1 MGSPPRDIDKITTKY
16 TTEKH
21 FKMVKQCDSLA
32 ALKEELNAA
41 GDKLVV
47 VDFFATWCPPC
58 KMIAP
63 KLEEMSQSMANV
75 VFLKVDVDQNDEA
88 SQHYRIEAMPTFLYF
103 KSGKKSGHVDW
114 CQRKQIEGISG
125 QAFKFTWRQIIHKML
140 YINVVNERANQ
151 MK

>member
-16 TTEKH
+16 TKEKH

-63 KLEEMSQSMANV
+63 KLEQMSNEFPHV
-75 VFLKVDVDQNDEA
+75 KFYKVDVDANPQA
-88 SQHYRIEAMPTFLYF
+88 SQLAGISCMPTF
-103 KSGKKSGHVDW
+103 
-114 CQRKQIEGISG
+114 
-125 QAFKFTWRQIIHKML
+125 KFSNT
-140 YINVVNERANQ
+140 E
-151 MK
+151 

>member
-1 MGSPPRDIDKITTKY
+1 
-16 TTEKH
+16 
-21 FKMVKQCDSLA
+21 MVKQCDSLA

-88 SQHYRIEAMPTFLYF
+88 SQHYGIEAMPTFLYF
-103 KSGKKSGHVDW
+103 KSGKKVDTLT
-114 CQRKQIEGISG
+114 G
-125 QAFKFTWRQIIHKML
+125 A
-140 YINVVNERANQ
+140 NESKLKALVDKHSNSLGDKSSTKCCIL
-151 MK
+151 M